1 MRGAYWTA
9 FALYSLAVVGLGIR
23 IWRRDRS
30 NRRHFDSSQFWSAGR
45 RLSGWAAGLSIS
57 ASMMSISWSGVYGV
71 QLFYWYGPGGAWLL
85 IIPWLITMAGFFL
98 LTPLFRRLKV
108 FSQPE
113 LLEKRFGV
121 RARRLLAPTLVF
133 VFTVWGGAEIYAAG
147 ITLAPFLGISLP
159 LTLFLIALVVA
170 LYSFTGGF
178 QAVVSTDKIQF
189 TLVAGFITIM
199 AGIGLYGVHAT
210 GRMELLWSAGD
221 LAPRAHPQLP
231 ALFSPG
237 WALIVLTLVAYLPG
251 WLVETDIWI
260 RLQAA
265 RDNRQ
270 ARWAVT
276 LAGVNSLIFVGLLPL
291 LIGLSALRLYPPTA
305 GQIPAHLKDGAL
317 IFNAL
322 MRDFAAPWLSILLG
336 IGLAAAAM
344 STVDTCANV
353 VALSLAYDVI
363 EPLAHPRLSS
373 RQREWLARW
382 TSVLAV
388 ALAFVYALFTQNLW
402 DIFYL
407 SSGLLTT
414 TVFLPVMA
422 AFRPGVR
429 PAQAYGALL
438 CGLVGTL
445 LFYYLEKWGLLAGL
459 QPDWLTRTGLG
470 YILWGLLSSIAG
482 FVAGQWW
489 PRPVRV

>member
-1 MRGAYWTA
+1 MHWIYWTA
-9 FALYSLAVVGLGIR
+9 FLLYSVVVVGLGFR
-23 IWRRDRS
+23 IWRRERS
-30 NRRHFDSSQFWSAGR
+30 GSRGFDSNQFWSAGR

-71 QLFYWYGPGGAWLL
+71 QLFYWYGVGGAWLL
-85 IIPWLITMAGFFL
+85 IIPWLVTMLGFFL
-98 LTPLFRRLKV
+98 LVPLFRRLKV

-113 LLEKRFGV
+113 LLEKRFGP
-121 RARRLLAPTLVF
+121 RARRLLAPTLIF

-159 LTLFLIALVVA
+159 ATLFLIALVVA

-189 TLVAGFITIM
+189 ALVAGFISIM
-199 AGIGLYGVHAT
+199 AGIGLYALTARG
-210 GRMELLWSAGD
+210 GLGLLWSANQ
-221 LAPRAHPQLP
+221 LAPRANPHWP
-231 ALFSPG
+231 ALLSPG

-265 RDNRQ
+265 RDDGQ
-270 ARWAVT
+270 ARKAIL
-276 LAGVNSLIFVGLLPL
+276 LAGANSLIFVGLMPL
-291 LIGLSALRLYPPTA
+291 LIGLSALLLYPPVA
-305 GQIPAHLKDGAL
+305 GEIPARLQDGAL

-322 MRDFAAPWLSILLG
+322 MSDFAAPWLSILLG

-353 VALSLAYDVI
+353 VALSLAYDVL
-363 EPLAHPRLSS
+363 EPLAGARLTA
-373 RQREWLARW
+373 RRRERLARG

-388 ALAFVYALFTQNLW
+388 ALAFIYALFTNSLW

-429 PAQAYGALL
+429 PAQAYGSLIF
-438 CGLVGTL
+438 GLVGTL
-445 LFYYLEKWGLLAGL
+445 LFYYLEKWGWLASA
-459 QPDWLTRTGLG
+459 QPAWLAETGLG
-470 YILWGLLSSIAG
+470 YILWGLACSVAG
-482 FVAGQWW
+482 FVLGRWW
-489 PRPVRV
+489 PQEHA